1 MKFIEC
7 PFCGQ
12 EYHPAEIFI
21 PRCVIGDPVQ
31 IVKDDNGKITN
42 VISDNIDLEEK
53 YICDKCSQEFTV
65 VADVK
70 YKIKTASKKLN
81 FQEDYESSL
90 K

>member
-21 PRCVIGDPVQ
+21 PKYIIGNPTH
-31 IVKDDNGKITN
+31 IVKDDTGKITN
-42 VISDNIDLEEK
+42 VILDNVDVEEK

-65 VADVK
+65 IADIK
-70 YKIKTASKKLN
+70 YRIKTASKKLD
-81 FQEDYESSL
+81 FEKDYESSL